1 MQEDWDRHY
10 DQLSDHGRYLLRERY
25 RDHTDRILDEV
36 KFIGDQFAQDPQNKA
51 FGEAVERLFTDLGR
65 DSSGN
70 VSFKPHLLKDL
81 RDVILPGI
89 FENVRYVPIPR
100 IEVSDPMADVV
111 SLPSSKEALVQRIT
125 SFRSWKTLS
134 SRVIT

>member
-10 DQLSDHGRYLLRERY
+10 DQLADHGRYLLRERY

-36 KFIGDQFAQDPQNKA
+36 KFLGEQFAEDPQNKA
-51 FGEAVERLFTDLGR
+51 FGESVEKLFLDLGR

-70 VSFKPHLLKDL
+70 VSFKPHLLTDL

-100 IEVSDPMADVV
+100 IEVSDPQADVV
-111 SLPSSKEALVQRIT
+111 SLSFSNSLWALFIT
-125 SFRSWKTLS
+125 CLRSWKTLLL
-134 SRVIT
+134 RVIT